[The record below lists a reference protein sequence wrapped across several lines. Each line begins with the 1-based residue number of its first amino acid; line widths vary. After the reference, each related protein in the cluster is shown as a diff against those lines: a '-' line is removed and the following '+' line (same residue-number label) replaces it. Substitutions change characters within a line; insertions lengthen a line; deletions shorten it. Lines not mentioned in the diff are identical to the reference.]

1 METIAFS
8 TKSLDWKTRYSFQ
21 PIHYARTGDTMISFS
36 GAAGTDSGVH
46 THDTNAAYNRFYGV
60 NYSSKLSV
68 ITNNNPSAT
77 KIYEAFSIEG
87 NRGGWDVDFKTE
99 TGDIQESSLEAESF
113 VEKEGKYYSDIPKNT
128 LNANAALT
136 FVGTTTLSNMMRASN
151 PNDLYYNKLRL
162 SSKPHAMPSTLVIS
176 ISSYGYGE
184 ADYETSAFSPEA
196 IAIQGFAGDGQGTNA
211 LLAWQT
217 LLQGN
222 NTRFDEPWVYTTDD
236 SFQWEILPIT
246 PFPEPS
252 AAKQVFPLVW
262 KYDAYLNTLDLESP
276 NNFNH
281 IPILDYFG
289 ISEAIENGTLELVNL
304 ANMEIGLYSLSKSET
319 NGEDMRGE
327 YMQIDMQR
335 QGAGYY
341 ELFAINVDQHQTKLD
356 HSLGQNN

>member
-1 METIAFS
+1 MTIAFS
-8 TKSLDWKTRYSFQ
+8 TKSLDWKTQYSFE
-21 PIHYARTGDTMISFS
+21 PVHYANTKTELVSFKRS
-36 GAAGTDSGVH
+36 AADAGVWV
-46 THDTNAAYNRFYGV
+46 HDTNPAYNQFYGV

-99 TGDIQESSLEAESF
+99 TGATQESSLEAESF

-136 FVGTTTLSNMMRASN
+136 FVGTTTLSNMMRASD
-151 PNDLYYNKLRL
+151 PDDLYYNKLRL

-176 ISSYGYGE
+176 ISSYGYGG
-184 ADYETSAFSPEA
+184 ADQPSTNSPEQ
-196 IAIQGFAGDGQGTNA
+196 IAIQGFAGDGMGTNA
-211 LLAWQT
+211 LLAWNT

-222 NTRFDEPWVYTTDD
+222 NTRFDQPWVYTTDE
-236 SFQWEILPIT
+236 SFQWEVLPIT

-252 AAKQVFPLVW
+252 AGKLVSPLVW
-262 KYDAYLNTLDLESP
+262 KYDAYLNTLDLEPP
-276 NNFNH
+276 NNFDH
-281 IPILDYFG
+281 IPILNYFG

-335 QGAGYY
+335 QGTGYY